1 MSKILSFLN
10 AGVVNGNDLKKIF
23 KIAKKNKF
31 ALPAINCINTDSI
44 NAVLEVASKVKSPVI
59 IQFSNSGSVFF
70 AGKGLI
76 SKKPQ
81 DTAIIGCI
89 AGAHYVHFIAE
100 KYKVPVILHTDH
112 CTKDLLPWIDGLL
125 EVNKEYFLK
134 TGKPLFS
141 SHMIDLSKEPL
152 KENIDIC
159 SNYLTQMS
167 KINMTL
173 EIELGCTGGEE
184 DGIDNSYIDPSKL
197 YTSPE
202 DVNYAYETLSSISN
216 NFTIAAS
223 FGNVHGVYTKGN
235 VKLKPI
241 ILYNSQKLISNKHN
255 LPNNT
260 LDFVFHG
267 GSGSSD
273 KEIKES
279 INYGVV
285 KVNIDTDSQWA
296 TWNGLLSYYKNNF
309 NYLQNQLGNPK
320 GLNMPNKQY
329 YDPRTWLRYTQ
340 LSLQD
345 CLERY
350 FKKLNAIDL
359 L

>member
-1 MSKILSFLN
+1 MSKILDFVNS
-10 AGVVNGNDLKKIF
+10 GVVNGDDLKKIF
-23 KIAKKNKF
+23 IIAKKNKF

-44 NAVLEVASKVKSPVI
+44 NAVLEVASKVRSPVI

-70 AGKGLI
+70 AGKGLR
-76 SKKPQ
+76 SRKSQ
-81 DTAIIGCI
+81 DLAILGCV
-89 AGAHYVHFIAE
+89 AAANYVHFISD
-100 KYKVPVILHTDH
+100 KYDIPVILHTDH
-112 CTKDLLPWIDGLL
+112 CTKNSLPWIDGLL
-125 EVNKEYFLK
+125 EVGIEYYYK

-141 SHMIDLSKEPL
+141 SHMIDLSQEPL

-159 SNYLTQMS
+159 SNYLMQMS

-184 DGIDNSYIDPSKL
+184 DGIDNSHIDCSKL

-202 DVNYAYETLSSISN
+202 DINFAYEKLIKISS

-223 FGNVHGVYTKGN
+223 FGNVHGVYNKGN
-235 VKLKPI
+235 VNLTPI
-241 ILYNSQKLISNKHN
+241 ILHNAQELISKKYN
-255 LPNNT
+255 LPKNT

-273 KEIKES
+273 HEIKES

-285 KVNIDTDSQWA
+285 KMNIDTDSQWA
-296 TWNGLLSYYKNNF
+296 TWKGVLRYYKNNID
-309 NYLQNQLGNPK
+309 YLQSQLGNPE
-320 GLNMPNKQY
+320 GANIPNKKY
-329 YDPRTWLRYTQ
+329 YDPRVWLRHTQ
-340 LSLQD
+340 LSLQS
-345 CLERY
+345 CLQSY
-350 FKKLNAIDL
+350 FEKLNAVDL